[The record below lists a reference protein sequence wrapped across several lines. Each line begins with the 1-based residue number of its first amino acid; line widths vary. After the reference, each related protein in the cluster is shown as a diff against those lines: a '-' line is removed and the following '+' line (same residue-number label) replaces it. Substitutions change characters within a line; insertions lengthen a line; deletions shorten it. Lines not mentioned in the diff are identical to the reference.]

1 MVEYAYKKIESID
14 SDGIV
19 FTDGNRIPF
28 EKCINN
34 WAEEN
39 GMKCTGSRCIA
50 ERNSTANPAY
60 FLFFSTEKVKVTFR
74 HSILPW
80 SKRHKK
86 AFLKL
91 QKEINQYGYSSYD
104 IS

>member
-1 MVEYAYKKIESID
+1 MDYDYRKIKSID

-19 FTDGNRIPF
+19 FLDGNKILF
-28 EKCINN
+28 DECIKN

-39 GMKCTGSRCIA
+39 RIESTDSRCIA
-50 ERNSTANPAY
+50 ERNATANLAY

-74 HSILPW
+74 HSIFPW